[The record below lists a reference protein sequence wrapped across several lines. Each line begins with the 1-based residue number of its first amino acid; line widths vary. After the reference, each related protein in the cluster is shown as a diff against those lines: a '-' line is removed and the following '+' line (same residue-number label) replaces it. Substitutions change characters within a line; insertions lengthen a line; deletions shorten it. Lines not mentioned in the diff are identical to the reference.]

1 MQKCKTNLKKTKQYK
16 TNYKQIQY
24 KILKIEKR
32 SKTIKKKYKS
42 NNQVAAVSYWFSK
55 ADCTTLF
62 AVLKRDIYYLY
73 TWYRRGYS
81 GGQEIRCY
89 GWCYWEEGVGPR
101 KMQLE
106 IHGFETLLIVQR
118 ISPKQGARCK
128 VGVREPPLG
137 RFIRSWDTV
146 VPVANACTILQYQLT
161 SWDWSTATL
170 GQKIWA
176 GGNKGWG

>member
-42 NNQVAAVSYWFSK
+42 NNQVATVSYWSFK
-55 ADCTTLF
+55 VDFEVLF

-81 GGQEIRCY
+81 GG
-89 GWCYWEEGVGPR
+89 
-101 KMQLE
+101 
-106 IHGFETLLIVQR
+106 
-118 ISPKQGARCK
+118 
-128 VGVREPPLG
+128 
-137 RFIRSWDTV
+137 
-146 VPVANACTILQYQLT
+146 
-161 SWDWSTATL
+161 
-170 GQKIWA
+170 
-176 GGNKGWG
+176 